1 MMVESKKPAANLYR
15 NFSIAL
21 TITILS
27 NPIVL
32 YSVTKSLLLSLAI
45 FTGVVLV
52 SLVLF
57 SKPAL
62 KYLQL
67 LFLNLLF
74 VFSLLLHA
82 ELVFNTVFPEYIIE
96 DLYRFESNF
105 YFNKPYL
112 NKVFEDKEYNVNYI
126 TNNQGFRIG
135 KDDTPELS
143 VEKVDWLFLGD
154 SYTQGAQVQFE
165 ELYTKQLER
174 YFPEKIILNAG
185 ISGFGIPDEYYFYTK
200 EGIHYTPK
208 KVFLQVCNFNDFM
221 LVEKREAKFIDY
233 LMQYSNFARYLLYG
247 FRYTNPV
254 ELPLG
259 RWTEPFYPAEEENV
273 RLNVFH
279 TSSSEQKTKDLS
291 QFKYYLTR
299 FSEAV
304 KDSGAELVILQIPTK
319 EQTYFRYFKE
329 VVDGFQLDVKK
340 LDMDYPDRLL
350 SSWCEELGLEYI
362 SMLETFQESDVPVFF
377 DFDEHLTPSGHTA
390 MAEYIGSKLLGK
402 EKPLISKISP
412 DNLWDRYPSPS
423 TDYKA
428 FTYQSLRDGNME
440 LFVTDSA
447 FQTTRRLSF
456 NSVDESHPMIASRR
470 NLLAFTEG
478 DQETGMTNVVLQDL
492 TLGTREHVTIGES
505 AHGAIPFF
513 SLDEKYLAFASWSRD
528 TKTNIQSNP
537 VIRVLNLENGN
548 QNQLTGDDYESWRPV
563 FSPNGE
569 KVFYISKRESGIFKV
584 YGNSVKGGEEELL
597 IDLGFDI
604 WDPTLSPDGRYL
616 AFSARAESNWDLFL
630 YRFADQT
637 ILQLTETIRDEWDP
651 AFSGDGRVLYFAA
664 ESGLS
669 NGIYKLQLPE
679 E

>member
-1 MMVESKKPAANLYR
+1 MVESKKSEPNLYR
-15 NFSIAL
+15 NFAIAL
-21 TITILS
+21 TVTILG

-32 YSVTKSLLLSLAI
+32 YSVTKNLLFSLLI
-45 FTGVVLV
+45 FLGVGIT

-57 SKPAL
+57 SKPVL

-74 VFSLLLHA
+74 IFSLLLHA
-82 ELVFNTVFPEYIIE
+82 ELLFNTVFPEYIIE

-112 NKVFEDKEYNVNYI
+112 NKVFEDKEYSVNYV
-126 TNNQGFRIG
+126 TNSQGFRIG
-135 KDDTPELS
+135 EEDNPELS

-165 ELYTKQLER
+165 ELYTRQLEH

-185 ISGFGIPDEYYFYTK
+185 ISGFGIPDEYFFYAK
-200 EGIHYTPK
+200 EGVNYSPK

-233 LMQYSNFARYLLYG
+233 LMQYSNFARFLLYG
-247 FRYTNPV
+247 FRYANPA

-259 RWTEPFYPAEEENV
+259 RWTEPFYPAEEENE

-279 TSSSEQKTKDLS
+279 TSSSEQKAKDLT
-291 QFKYYLTR
+291 QFKHYLSR
-299 FSEAV
+299 LSKEV
-304 KDSGAELVILQIPTK
+304 KDSGAELVIVQIPTK
-319 EQTYFRYFKE
+319 EQTYFHFFQE
-329 VVDGFQLDVKK
+329 VVDGFRLDVKK

-362 SMLETFQESDVPVFF
+362 SMLEAFQRSEVPVFF
-377 DFDEHLTPSGHTA
+377 DFDEHLTPAGHTV
-390 MAEYIGSKLLGK
+390 MAEHIASKLSGI
-402 EKPLISKISP
+402 EKPRISKISV

-423 TDYKA
+423 TDYKV

-440 LFVTDSA
+440 LFITDSA
-447 FQTTRRLSF
+447 FQTRRRLTF
-456 NSVDESHPMIASRR
+456 NSVDEIHPMVASRR
-470 NLLAFTEG
+470 NLLTYTEG
-478 DQETGMTNVVLQDL
+478 NQETGKTNVVLQDL
-492 TLGTREHVTIGES
+492 TLGTREYVTIGES

-513 SLDEKYLAFASWSRD
+513 SKDERYLAFASWFQHA
-528 TKTNIQSNP
+528 KTNNQSNP

-548 QNQLTGDDYESWRPV
+548 QHQLTEDNYESWRPV

-569 KVFYISKRESGIFKV
+569 KVYYISKRESEIFKV
-584 YGNSVKGGEEELL
+584 YENSVKGGEEKLL
-597 IDLGFDI
+597 IDMGYDI
-604 WDPTLSPDGRYL
+604 WDPTISPDGRYL
-616 AFSARAESNWDLFL
+616 AFSARAKANWDLFL
-630 YRFADQT
+630 YRFADQS

-651 AFSGDGRVLYFAA
+651 VFSADGRELYFAA
-664 ESGLS
+664 ESGLT
-669 NGIYKLQLPE
+669 NGIYKLQLRE